1 MGTIS
6 LDYEKVMVEVA
17 RLKTIANELN
27 TLNRNAQNTLK
38 DMSSYWEGDAA
49 REFLAVNE
57 KWRKEMKSIE
67 KEAAELAIL
76 IAEERK
82 RPKESDRIDA
92 LESAMLDMILGGA

>member
-67 KEAAELAIL
+67 KEAAELAKL
-76 IAEERK
+76 IKKVADEIKEAEERAYAAIK
-82 RPKESDRIDA
+82 IF
-92 LESAMLDMILGGA
+92 

>member
-67 KEAAELAIL
+67 KEAAELAKL
-76 IAEERK
+76 IKKVADEIKEAEER
-82 RPKESDRIDA
+82 A
-92 LESAMLDMILGGA
+92 SAAIKIF